1 MSQVFRRLFFIL
13 AFPLLASLIFL
24 LYKKIKSNTKKKYI
38 LSFYEEDL
46 YDDEIFGL
54 DDDEKEKYINNWILN
69 HFLEREL
76 QKIDDKSIKSEID
89 KKVLNYRSALLTH
102 IYLER
107 LISREM
113 NISIE
118 DIEVFYKKN
127 ADSFTL
133 KESVFRGILVIV
145 PKNLKETNTIK
156 LLLESQVKN
165 INELEKCCF
174 HVAKKYYLDDTI
186 WQTWEKGLEGTPYIN
201 NNINHQKFI
210 SNKLF
215 IEHDKTY
222 VYYLWITEL
231 KKPGETAPLP
241 LVIDKVKKH
250 IIAQNKIGMERK
262 ILSNI
267 LSLAKSDKNLKKYET
282 TK

>member
-13 AFPLLASLIFL
+13 ALPLLASVIFL
-24 LYKKIKSNTKKKYI
+24 LYKKIQSNTQRKCI
-38 LSFYEEDL
+38 LSFYEENL
-46 YDDEIFGL
+46 YDDEISEL
-54 DDDEKEKYINNWILN
+54 DDAEKEEYINNWILN

-76 QKIDDKSIKSEID
+76 KKIDDKSIKLEID

-113 NISIE
+113 NISKE
-118 DIEVFYKKN
+118 DIEIYYKNN
-127 ADSFTL
+127 ASSFTL
-133 KESVFRGILVIV
+133 KESVFRGILIIV

-156 LLLESQVKN
+156 SLLESQIKN
-165 INELEKCCF
+165 ISEIEKCCF

-201 NNINHQKFI
+201 NNINHQKF
-210 SNKLF
+210 SNNKLF

-241 LVIDKVKKH
+241 LVVDKVKKN
-250 IIAQNKIGMERK
+250 ILTQNKLEMERK
-262 ILSNI
+262 ILANI
-267 LSLAKSDKNLKKYET
+267 LSLAKSDKNLKKHENT
-282 TK
+282 Q